1 VKRLAILL
9 MAPLASAFA
18 QPAPA
23 PAPAPTD
30 PAQFRA
36 QYERQYQRVEALRP
50 DMLVE
55 ELRLR
60 VELVAS
66 RGSQVGAASNERRV
80 RGFESALL
88 QGLQEALCTGEKSP
102 TTAPSSPAEPVV
114 ESVTRAAATQRLR
127 TLGADVAEISAIT
140 QRLIDGQG
148 AEFCTLRSLDDV
160 Q

>member
-1 VKRLAILL
+1 MKLLALL
-9 MAPLASAFA
+9 LLAPLASALA

-23 PAPAPTD
+23 DT
-30 PAQFRA
+30 AQFRA
-36 QYERQYQRVEALRP
+36 QYEQQYQRVEALRP

-60 VELVAS
+60 IELVAS

-88 QGLQEALCTGEKSP
+88 QSLQEVLCASDAGRTS
-102 TTAPSSPAEPVV
+102 TQSSPAAPVV
-114 ESVTRAAATQRLR
+114 ESVTTAAATQRLR
-127 TLGADVAEISAIT
+127 TQGADVAEISAIT
-140 QRLIDGQG
+140 QRLVDSQG
-148 AEFCTLRSLDDV
+148 EDFCALRSLDDV

>member
-1 VKRLAILL
+1 MKRLALL
-9 MAPLASAFA
+9 LLPLSSALA

-23 PAPAPTD
+23 PAD

-36 QYERQYQRVEALRP
+36 QYDRQYQRVEDLRP

-60 VELVAS
+60 IELVAS

-88 QGLQEALCTGEKSP
+88 QGLQQALCAGGEGR
-102 TTAPSSPAEPVV
+102 TTAQAGPAAPVV
-114 ESVTRAAATQRLR
+114 ESVTTAAATQRLR
-127 TLGADVAEISAIT
+127 TQGADVAEISALT
-140 QRLIDGQG
+140 QRLIDSQG
-148 AEFCTLRSLDDV
+148 DDFCALRSLDDV

>member
-9 MAPLASAFA
+9 MLPLSSALA

-23 PAPAPTD
+23 SATADD
-30 PAQFRA
+30 PQFRA
-36 QYERQYQRVEALRP
+36 RYEQQYQRVQALRP

-88 QGLQEALCTGEKSP
+88 QSLHETLCAGDEARTIAQSG
-102 TTAPSSPAEPVV
+102 PAAPVV
-114 ESVTRAAATQRLR
+114 DSVTSAAATQRLR
-127 TLGADVAEISAIT
+127 TLGPDVAEISAIT
-140 QRLIDGQG
+140 QRLIDSQG
-148 AEFCTLRSLDDV
+148 AEFCTLHSLDDV

>member
-1 VKRLAILL
+1 VKRLSLL
-9 MAPLASAFA
+9 LLAPLASALA

-23 PAPAPTD
+23 DT
-30 PAQFRA
+30 AQFRA
-36 QYERQYQRVEALRP
+36 QYQQQYQRVEALRP

-60 VELVAS
+60 IELVAS

-88 QGLQEALCTGEKSP
+88 QSLQQALCASDQDR
-102 TTAPSSPAEPVV
+102 TAAQSSPAAPVV
-114 ESVTRAAATQRLR
+114 ESVTTAAAAQRLR
-127 TLGADVAEISAIT
+127 TQGADVAEISAIT
-140 QRLIDGQG
+140 QRLIDSQGQD
-148 AEFCTLRSLDDV
+148 FCALRSLDDV